1 MKNREVV
8 KLIQKIGQLLELKG
22 DNPFK
27 VRSYEKAAQNIA
39 SLTEPIEKFVSQDK
53 LETISGV
60 GEGIAKKIKEYLE
73 TGKLKYYE
81 DLKKNFPEGLL
92 EILSVPGIG
101 PKTAKTVYHELKIE
115 SLTQLEKAAK
125 EHRLS
130 ELHRLGEKT
139 EENILRGIQLL
150 RKGGERI
157 LLSLA
162 LFLAKPIMEELKK
175 SSGVKDLDLAGSIR
189 RKKETIKDIDILCT
203 AKKSDVVMTK
213 FVSLPQVKEI
223 LAQGETK
230 SSVILDEGIQVDLR
244 VIKPE
249 SYGAALM
256 YFTGSKDHNI
266 ALRELARK
274 KGYKINE
281 YGLFKLGRSSLRVS
295 SRGRG
300 ASSAKLANETR
311 VAGRTEQEVYNKLGL
326 QYIPPEIREAS
337 GEIEIA
343 LKNRIP
349 RLIEEKDIRGDL
361 HIHSRYSDGAG
372 KVSEIVEKARSMGL
386 EWVGI
391 CDHSQSLKVA
401 GGLDPDMVYEKIE
414 ETRKFNQKSKDFK
427 VLCGMEVDILSDG
440 SLDYEDELLSQLD
453 LVIAAIHTGFKQS
466 EEQLTW
472 RIISAMENRY
482 VHMVAHPQG
491 RLLGKREPYALNME
505 KVLRTAQKTQT
516 FLEINAYPERLDL
529 CDIYCRKA
537 KGLGILVGIG
547 TDAHTLNQIENLY
560 LGIAVARKG
569 WLERKDL
576 LNTLSYNELIET
588 LVRKKRCALS

>member
-1 MKNREVV
+1 MKNKEVV
-8 KLIQKIGQLLELKG
+8 KLLQEIGQLLELKG
-22 DNPFK
+22 ENPFR

-39 SLTEPIEKFVSQDK
+39 SLTEPIEKFVSNDK
-53 LETISGV
+53 LQTIPGV

-73 TGKLKYYE
+73 TGKLKYFDE
-81 DLKKNFPEGLL
+81 LKKVFPEGLL

-101 PKTAKTVYHELKIE
+101 PKTAKTLYDELKIK
-115 SLTQLEKAAK
+115 SLAQLEKAAK

-130 ELHRLGEKT
+130 KLHRLGEKT
-139 EENILRGIQLL
+139 EENILRGIQMV

-157 LLSLA
+157 LLSSA
-162 LFLAKPIMEELKK
+162 LFLAKPIIKELEKCPD
-175 SSGVKDLDLAGSIR
+175 VKDINLAGSIR

-203 AKKSDVVMTK
+203 AKKSDVVMDK
-213 FVSLPQVKEI
+213 FVNLPQVKEI

-230 SSVILDEGIQVDLR
+230 SSIILDEDIQVDLR

-281 YGLFKLGRSSLRVS
+281 YGLFKLRKRSGRVS
-295 SRGRG
+295 TRGKG
-300 ASSAKLANETR
+300 AVSARPVRETR
-311 VAGRTEQEVYNKLGL
+311 VAGKSEEEVYKKLGL

-337 GEIEIA
+337 GEIEMA
-343 LKNRIP
+343 SRNKIP
-349 RLIEEKDIRGDL
+349 RLIAQSDIKGDL
-361 HIHSRYSDGAG
+361 HVHSRYSDGAG
-372 KVSEIVEKARSMGL
+372 KLTEIAEKEKSMGL

-391 CDHSQSLKVA
+391 CDHSQSLRVA
-401 GGLDPDMVYEKIE
+401 GGLRPDVVYEKIE
-414 ETRKFNQKSKDFK
+414 EIKKINKKNKNFK

-440 SLDYEDELLSQLD
+440 SLDYDDELLSQLD

-466 EEQLTW
+466 EEQLTE
-472 RIISAMENRY
+472 RIISAMENKY
-482 VHMVAHPQG
+482 VHMIAHPQG

-505 KVLRTAQKTQT
+505 KVLRIAQKTQT

-529 CDIYCRKA
+529 YDIYCRKA
-537 KGLGILVGIG
+537 KEKGILMGIG
-547 TDAHTLNQIENLY
+547 TDAHTLNQTENLC
-560 LGIAVARKG
+560 LGVAVARRG
-569 WLERKDL
+569 WLERRDV
-576 LNTLSYNELIET
+576 LNTISYNELIKT
-588 LVRKKRCALS
+588 LGRKKRNVC

>member
-1 MKNREVV
+1 MKNKEVV
-8 KLIQKIGQLLELKG
+8 KLLQDIAQLLELKG
-22 DNPFK
+22 ENPFR
-27 VRSYEKAAQNIA
+27 VRSYEKAAQNIG
-39 SLTEPIEKFVSQDK
+39 SLTEPIEKLSSEDR
-53 LETISGV
+53 LETIPGV
-60 GEGIAKKIKEYLE
+60 GEGIAKKIKEFLG
-73 TGKLKYYE
+73 TGKLKYYD
-81 DLKKNFPEGLL
+81 DLKKDFPEGLL

-101 PKTAKTVYHELKIE
+101 PKTAKTIYDELRIE
-115 SLTQLEKAAK
+115 SLAHLEKAAK

-157 LLSLA
+157 LLSSA
-162 LFLAKPIMEELKK
+162 LFLAKPIIEELEKCP
-175 SSGVKDLDLAGSIR
+175 GVKDLDLAGSIR

-203 AKKSDVVMTK
+203 AKNSDVVMSR
-213 FVSLPQVKEI
+213 FVSLPQVKEV

-230 SSVILDEGIQVDLR
+230 SSVILEEGIQVDLR

-281 YGLFKLGRSSLRVS
+281 YGLFRLAKSPVGVS
-295 SRGRG
+295 SRGKGSGSIRTVR
-300 ASSAKLANETR
+300 EER
-311 VAGRTEQEVYNKLGL
+311 VAGRTEEEVYKKLGL

-337 GEIEIA
+337 GEIESA
-343 LKNRIP
+343 LKNKIP
-349 RLIEEKDIRGDL
+349 GLIEDKDIKGDL
-361 HIHSRYSDGAG
+361 HVHSRYSDGAG
-372 KVSEIVEKARSMGL
+372 KLSEIAEKAKVMGL

-401 GGLDPDMVYEKIE
+401 GGMEPDTVYEKME
-414 ETRKFNQKSKDFK
+414 ETRKFNQRSKDFK
-427 VLCGMEVDILSDG
+427 LLCGMEVDILSDG

-453 LVIAAIHTGFKQS
+453 LVIAAIHSGFKQS
-466 EEQLTW
+466 EEQLTE
-472 RIISAMENRY
+472 RIMSAMENKY
-482 VHMVAHPQG
+482 VHMIAHPQG
-491 RLLGKREPYALNME
+491 RLLGKREAYPLNME
-505 KVLRTAQKTQT
+505 KVMTTAQKTQT

-529 CDIYCRKA
+529 FDIYCRKA
-537 KGLGILVGIG
+537 KELSILIGIG

-560 LGIAVARKG
+560 LGVAVARRG
-569 WLERKDL
+569 WLEKRDL
-576 LNTLSYNELIET
+576 LNTLSYDELIRI
-588 LVRKKRCALS
+588 LRRKRCALS

>member
-8 KLIQKIGQLLELKG
+8 KLLEEIGQLLELKG
-22 DNPFK
+22 ENPFR

-39 SLTEPIEKFVSQDK
+39 SLTEAIEEFVREDK
-53 LETISGV
+53 LETIPGV
-60 GEGIAKKIKEYLE
+60 GEGIANKIKEYLA
-73 TGKLKYYE
+73 TGKLKYFE
-81 DLKKNFPEGLL
+81 ELKRDFPEGLL
-92 EILSVPGIG
+92 EIMSVPGVG
-101 PKTAKTVYHELKIE
+101 PKTAKALYDKLKIKNLE
-115 SLTQLEKAAK
+115 QLENAAK

-130 ELHRLGEKT
+130 DLHRFGEKT
-139 EENILRGIQLL
+139 EENILRGIELL

-157 LLSLA
+157 LLSSA

-175 SSGVKDLDLAGSIR
+175 CPGVKNLDLAGSIR

-203 AKKSDVVMTK
+203 AMNSGVVMSK

-230 SSVILDEGIQVDLR
+230 STVILDEGIQVDLR

-281 YGLFKLGRSSLRVS
+281 YGLFKLGKSSAGVS
-295 SRGRG
+295 SSRK
-300 ASSAKLANETR
+300 ASASARPARETR
-311 VAGRTEQEVYNKLGL
+311 VAGRTEEEVYRKLGL
-326 QYIPPEIREAS
+326 QYVPPEIREAC
-337 GEIEIA
+337 GEIEMA
-343 LKNRIP
+343 SRNKIP
-349 RLIEEKDIRGDL
+349 RLIEEGDIKGDL
-361 HIHSRYSDGAG
+361 HVHSRYSDGVG
-372 KVSEIVEKARSMGL
+372 KLVEITEKAKGMGL
-386 EWVGI
+386 KWVGI

-401 GGLDPDMVYEKIE
+401 GGLEPDLVFEKIE
-414 ETRKFNQKSKDFK
+414 ETRKFNKKSKNFK

-440 SLDYEDELLSQLD
+440 SLDYDDELLSQLD
-453 LVIAAIHTGFKQS
+453 LVVAAIHTGFKQS
-466 EEQLTW
+466 EEQLTE
-472 RIISAMENRY
+472 RIIRAMRNRY
-482 VHMVAHPQG
+482 VHMIAHPQG
-491 RLLGKREPYALNME
+491 RLLGKREPYALDME

-529 CDIYCRKA
+529 YDIYCRKS
-537 KGLGILVGIG
+537 KELGIIMGIG

-560 LGIAVARKG
+560 LGVAVARRG
-569 WLERKDL
+569 WLERKDV
-576 LNTLSYNELIET
+576 LNTLSYGELIKT
-588 LVRKKRCALS
+588 LEKKRCVPS

>member
-8 KLIQKIGQLLELKG
+8 KLLQEIGQLLELKG
-22 DNPFK
+22 ENPFR

-39 SLTEPIEKFVSQDK
+39 SLTEPIEKFVSEDK
-53 LETISGV
+53 LETIPGV
-60 GEGIAKKIKEYLE
+60 GEGIANKIKEYLE
-73 TGKLKYYE
+73 TGKLKYFE
-81 DLKKNFPEGLL
+81 ELKKDFPEGLL
-92 EILSVPGIG
+92 EILSIPGVG
-101 PKTAKTVYHELKIE
+101 PKTAKTLYDKLGIKNLGE
-115 SLTQLEKAAK
+115 LEKAAK

-150 RKGGERI
+150 RKGGERV
-157 LLSLA
+157 LLSSA
-162 LFLAKPIMEELKK
+162 LFLAKPIIEELKK
-175 SSGVKDLDLAGSIR
+175 CPGVKDLSLAGSIR

-203 AKKSDVVMTK
+203 AKESGVVMSK
-213 FVSLPQVKEI
+213 FVGLPQVKEI

-230 SSVILDEGIQVDLR
+230 SSVILDEDIQVDLR

-281 YGLFKLGRSSLRVS
+281 YGLFKLGKSSAGVS
-295 SRGRG
+295 GRG
-300 ASSAKLANETR
+300 KAATSARPVRETR
-311 VAGRTEQEVYNKLGL
+311 VAGRAEEEVYRRLGL

-337 GEIEIA
+337 GEIELA
-343 LKNRIP
+343 RRNRIP
-349 RLIEEKDIRGDL
+349 RLIEESHIKGDL
-361 HIHSRYSDGAG
+361 HIHSRYSDGVG
-372 KVSEIVEKARSMGL
+372 KLAEIAEKAKGMGL
-386 EWVGI
+386 KWVGI

-401 GGLDPDMVYEKIE
+401 GGLEPDVVYEKIE
-414 ETRKFNQKSKDFK
+414 ETKKFNRKSKDFK

-466 EEQLTW
+466 EEQLTG

-482 VHMVAHPQG
+482 VHMIAHPQG

-529 CDIYCRKA
+529 FDIYCRKS
-537 KGLGILVGIG
+537 KELGILIGIG
-547 TDAHTLNQIENLY
+547 TDAHTLNQVENLY
-560 LGIAVARKG
+560 LGVAVARRG
-569 WLERKDL
+569 WLERKDV
-576 LNTLSYNELIET
+576 LNTLSYGELIKT
-588 LVRKKRCALS
+588 LGEKRCALS

>member
-8 KLIQKIGQLLELKG
+8 KLLQEIGQLLELKG
-22 DNPFK
+22 ENPFR
-27 VRSYEKAAQNIA
+27 VRSYEKASQNIA
-39 SLTEPIEKFVSQDK
+39 ALTEPIEKFVSNDK
-53 LETISGV
+53 LETIPGV

-73 TGKLKYYE
+73 TGKLKYFDE
-81 DLKKNFPEGLL
+81 LKKVFPEGLL

-101 PKTAKTVYHELKIE
+101 PKTAKTLYDELKIK
-115 SLTQLEKAAK
+115 SLAQLEKAAK

-139 EENILRGIQLL
+139 EENILRGIQMV

-157 LLSLA
+157 LLSRA

-175 SSGVKDLDLAGSIR
+175 CPGVKDINLAGSIR

-203 AKKSDVVMTK
+203 AKKSDVVMNK
-213 FVSLPQVKEI
+213 FVNLPQVKEI
-223 LAQGETK
+223 LAQGKTK
-230 SSVILDEGIQVDLR
+230 SSVILDENIQVDLR

-266 ALRELARK
+266 ALRELGRK

-281 YGLFKLGRSSLRVS
+281 YGLLKLGKTSGGVS
-295 SRGRG
+295 ARGKGGIG
-300 ASSAKLANETR
+300 ARPAREIR
-311 VAGRTEQEVYNKLGL
+311 VAGKSEEEVYKKLGL
-326 QYIPPEIREAS
+326 QYIPPEIREAL
-337 GEIEIA
+337 GEIEMA
-343 LKNRIP
+343 SRNKIP
-349 RLIEEKDIRGDL
+349 RLITEDDIKGDL
-361 HIHSRYSDGAG
+361 HVHSRYSDGAG
-372 KVSEIVEKARSMGL
+372 KLSEIAEKAKSMGL

-401 GGLDPDMVYEKIE
+401 GGLRPDVLYEKIE
-414 ETRKFNQKSKDFK
+414 ETKRFNKKSKDFK
-427 VLCGMEVDILSDG
+427 ILCGTEVDILSNG
-440 SLDYEDELLSQLD
+440 SLDYDDELLCQLD

-466 EEQLTW
+466 EEQLTE
-472 RIISAMENRY
+472 RIVSAMENKY
-482 VHMVAHPQG
+482 VHMIAHPQG

-505 KVLRTAQKTQT
+505 KVLKAAQKTQT

-529 CDIYCRKA
+529 YDIYCKKA
-537 KGLGILVGIG
+537 KEKSILMGIG

-560 LGIAVARKG
+560 LGVAVARRG
-569 WLERKDL
+569 WLEGKDV
-576 LNTLSYNELIET
+576 LNSLSYNRLIKT
-588 LVRKKRCALS
+588 LGRKKCALN

>member
-8 KLIQKIGQLLELKG
+8 KLLQELGQLLKLKG
-22 DNPFK
+22 ENPFK

-39 SLTEPIEKFVSQDK
+39 SLTEPIEEFVSQDK
-53 LETISGV
+53 LETIPGV

-73 TGKLKYYE
+73 TGRLKYFD
-81 DLKKNFPEGLL
+81 DLKKDFPEGLL
-92 EILSVPGIG
+92 EILAVPGVG
-101 PKTAKTVYHELKIE
+101 PKTAKTLYGELKIK
-115 SLTQLEKAAK
+115 SLVQLEKAAK
-125 EHRLS
+125 QHRLS

-157 LLSLA
+157 LLSSA
-162 LFLAKPIMEELKK
+162 LFLARPIMEDLKK
-175 SSGVKDLDLAGSIR
+175 CPGVKDLALAGSIR

-203 AKKSDVVMTK
+203 AQKSDVVMSK

-230 SSVILDEGIQVDLR
+230 SSVILDEDIQVDLR

-281 YGLFKLGRSSLRVS
+281 YGLFKLGKNLAGVS
-295 SRGRG
+295 SRGKGG
-300 ASSAKLANETR
+300 ASARAVRETR
-311 VAGRTEQEVYNKLGL
+311 VAGRTEGEVYEKLGL
-326 QYIPPEIREAS
+326 QYIPPEIREGS
-337 GEIEIA
+337 GEIEMA
-343 LKNRIP
+343 SRNKIP
-349 RLIEEKDIRGDL
+349 RLIEESDVRGDL
-361 HIHSRYSDGAG
+361 HVHSRYSDGAA
-372 KVSEIVEKARSMGL
+372 KLSEIAEKAKDMRL

-401 GGLDPDMVYEKIE
+401 GGLDPDIVYEKIE
-414 ETRKFNQKSKDFK
+414 ETKKFNQKSKDFR

-440 SLDYEDELLSQLD
+440 SLDYDDELLSQLD

-466 EEQLTW
+466 EEQLTG

-482 VHMVAHPQG
+482 VHMIAHPQG
-491 RLLGKREPYALNME
+491 RLLGKREPYSLNME

-529 CDIYCRKA
+529 YDIHCRKA
-537 KGLGILVGIG
+537 KELGILMGIG

-560 LGIAVARKG
+560 LGVAVARRG
-569 WLERKDL
+569 WLERRDL
-576 LNTLSYNELIET
+576 LNTLSYNELIKT
-588 LVRKKRCALS
+588 LGRKKCALS

>member
-8 KLIQKIGQLLELKG
+8 KLLQEIGQLLELKG
-22 DNPFK
+22 ENPFR
-27 VRSYEKAAQNIA
+27 VRSYEKAAQNVA
-39 SLTEPIEKFVSQDK
+39 SLSEPIEKLVTNDRLQ
-53 LETISGV
+53 TVPGI

-73 TGKLKYYE
+73 TGKLKYFE
-81 DLKKNFPEGLL
+81 ELKEAFPEGLL
-92 EILSVPGIG
+92 EIMSVPGVG
-101 PKTAKTVYHELKIE
+101 PKTAKTLYEELGIK
-115 SLTQLEKAAK
+115 SLSQLEKAAR

-130 ELHRLGEKT
+130 ELRRLGEKT
-139 EENILRGIQLL
+139 EENIVRGIETV

-157 LLSLA
+157 LLSQA
-162 LFLAKPIMEELKK
+162 LFLAKPIMEELKECP
-175 SSGVKDLDLAGSIR
+175 GIKDVDLAGSIR

-203 AKKSDVVMTK
+203 AKKSDAVMNK

-266 ALRELARK
+266 ALRELGRK

-281 YGLFKLGRSSLRVS
+281 YGLFKVGKTSGGVS
-295 SRGRG
+295 ARAKAARG
-300 ASSAKLANETR
+300 ARPAKEIR
-311 VAGRTEQEVYNKLGL
+311 VAGRSEEEVYGKLGL

-337 GEIEIA
+337 GEIEMA
-343 LKNRIP
+343 SRNKIP
-349 RLIEEKDIRGDL
+349 RLITENDIKGDL
-361 HIHSRYSDGAG
+361 HVHSRYSDGAG
-372 KVSEIVEKARSMGL
+372 KLSEIAEKAKTMGL

-401 GGLDPDMVYEKIE
+401 GGLRPDALYEKIE
-414 ETRKFNQKSKDFK
+414 ETRKFNKKSKDFRI
-427 VLCGMEVDILSDG
+427 LCGTEVDILSNG
-440 SLDYEDELLSQLD
+440 SLDYDDELLGQLD

-466 EEQLTW
+466 EEQLTE
-472 RIISAMENRY
+472 RIVSAMENKY
-482 VHMVAHPQG
+482 VHMIAHPQG

-505 KVLRTAQKTQT
+505 KVLKAAQRTQT

-529 CDIYCRKA
+529 YDIYCRKA
-537 KGLGILVGIG
+537 KEKSILMGIG

-560 LGIAVARKG
+560 LGIAVARRG
-569 WLERKDL
+569 WLEGKDV
-576 LNTLSYNELIET
+576 LNSLSYNRLIKT
-588 LVRKKRCALS
+588 LGRKKCALN

>member
-8 KLIQKIGQLLELKG
+8 KLLQEIGQLLELKG
-22 DNPFK
+22 ENPFR

-39 SLTEPIEKFVSQDK
+39 SLTAPIEKFLNQDR
-53 LETISGV
+53 LETIPGI

-73 TGKLKYYE
+73 TGKLKYFD
-81 DLKKNFPEGLL
+81 DLKKGFPEGVL
-92 EILSVPGIG
+92 EMLSVPGIG
-101 PKTAKTVYHELKIE
+101 PKTAKTLYDELGIK
-115 SLTQLEKAAK
+115 SLAQLEKAAK

-130 ELHRLGEKT
+130 ELRRLGEKAQ
-139 EENILRGIQLL
+139 ENILRGIQMM

-157 LLSLA
+157 LLSSA
-162 LFLAKPIMEELKK
+162 LFLARPVIEELKK
-175 SSGVKDLDLAGSIR
+175 CPGIKDIDLAGSIR

-203 AKKSDVVMTK
+203 AKKSDVVMRK

-230 SSVILDEGIQVDLR
+230 SSVILEEDIQVDLR

-281 YGLFKLGRSSLRVS
+281 YGLFKLGKRSGGVS
-295 SRGRG
+295 SRGKG
-300 ASSAKLANETR
+300 AGAAASVRETR
-311 VAGRTEQEVYNKLGL
+311 VAGRTEEEVYKKLGL
-326 QYIPPEIREAS
+326 QYIPAEIREAS
-337 GEIEIA
+337 GEIELA
-343 LKNRIP
+343 LGSRIP
-349 RLIEEKDIRGDL
+349 RLIKGKDIRGDL
-361 HIHSRYSDGAG
+361 HVHSRYSDGAS
-372 KVSEIVEKARSMGL
+372 KLSEIAEKAKGIGL

-401 GGLDPDMVYEKIE
+401 GGLAPDVVYEKIE
-414 ETRKFNQKSKDFK
+414 ETKKFNKKSKYFK
-427 VLCGMEVDILSDG
+427 VLCGMEVDIFSDG
-440 SLDYEDELLSQLD
+440 SLDYDDKLLSQLD

-466 EEQLTW
+466 EEQLTE

-482 VHMVAHPQG
+482 IHMIAHPQG

-505 KVLRTAQKTQT
+505 KVLKTAKKTQT

-529 CDIYCRKA
+529 YDIYCRKA
-537 KGLGILVGIG
+537 KELGILIGIG

-560 LGIAVARKG
+560 LGVAVARRG
-569 WLERKDL
+569 WLERRDL
-576 LNTLSYNELIET
+576 LNTLSYKELIKT
-588 LVRKKRCALS
+588 LERKRCALN

>member
-8 KLIQKIGQLLELKG
+8 KLLQELGQLLELKG
-22 DNPFK
+22 ENPFK

-39 SLTEPIEKFVSQDK
+39 SLTEPIEEFVSQDK
-53 LETISGV
+53 LKAIPGV

-73 TGKLKYYE
+73 AGRLKYFD
-81 DLKKNFPEGLL
+81 DLKKDFPGGLL
-92 EILSVPGIG
+92 EILAVPGVG
-101 PKTAKTVYHELKIE
+101 PKTAKTLYGELKIK
-115 SLTQLEKAAK
+115 SLAQLEKAAK
-125 EHRLS
+125 QHRLS

-157 LLSLA
+157 LLSSA
-162 LFLAKPIMEELKK
+162 LFLAKPIMEDLKK
-175 SSGVKDLDLAGSIR
+175 CPGVKDLALAGSIR

-203 AKKSDVVMTK
+203 AKKSDLVMSK
-213 FVSLPQVKEI
+213 FVSLPQVKQI

-230 SSVILDEGIQVDLR
+230 SSVILDEDIQVDLR

-281 YGLFKLGRSSLRVS
+281 YGLFKLGKSLAGVS
-295 SRGRG
+295 SRGKG
-300 ASSAKLANETR
+300 GTSARAVREIR
-311 VAGRTEQEVYNKLGL
+311 VAGRTEGEVYKKLGL
-326 QYIPPEIREAS
+326 QYIPPEIREGS
-337 GEIEIA
+337 GEIEMA
-343 LKNRIP
+343 SRNKIP
-349 RLIEEKDIRGDL
+349 RLIEKSDVRGDL
-361 HIHSRYSDGAG
+361 HVHSRYSDGAA
-372 KVSEIVEKARSMGL
+372 KLSEIAEKAKGMRL

-401 GGLDPDMVYEKIE
+401 GGLDPDIVYDKIE
-414 ETRKFNQKSKDFK
+414 ETRKFNRKSKDFK

-440 SLDYEDELLSQLD
+440 SLDYDDELLSQLD

-466 EEQLTW
+466 EEQLTG

-482 VHMVAHPQG
+482 VHMIAHPQG

-505 KVLRTAQKTQT
+505 KVLRTARKTQT

-529 CDIYCRKA
+529 YDIYCRKA
-537 KGLGILVGIG
+537 KKLGILIGIG

-560 LGIAVARKG
+560 LGVAVARRG
-569 WLERKDL
+569 WLERRDL
-576 LNTLSYNELIET
+576 LNTLSYNELIKT
-588 LVRKKRCALS
+588 LRRKRCALS

>member
-1 MKNREVV
+1 MRNREVV
-8 KLIQKIGQLLELKG
+8 KLIQQIGQLLELKG
-22 DNPFK
+22 ENPFR

-39 SLTEPIEKFVSQDK
+39 SLTEPIEKFVSDDK
-53 LETISGV
+53 LETIPGI
-60 GEGIAKKIKEYLE
+60 GEGIAKKITEYLE

-81 DLKKNFPEGLL
+81 DLKKDVPEGLL
-92 EILSVPGIG
+92 EILSVPGVG
-101 PKTAKTVYHELKIE
+101 PKTAKTLYDVLRIK
-115 SLTQLEKAAK
+115 SLAHLEKAAK

-157 LLSLA
+157 LLSSA
-162 LFLAKPIMEELKK
+162 LFLARPIMEELKK
-175 SSGVKDLDLAGSIR
+175 CPGVKDLNLAGSIR

-203 AKKSDVVMTK
+203 AKKSGAVMSK
-213 FVSLPQVKEI
+213 FVGLTQVKEI

-230 SSVILDEGIQVDLR
+230 SSIILDEDIQVDLR

-266 ALRELARK
+266 ALREMARK

-281 YGLFKLGRSSLRVS
+281 YGLFKLGKSLARVS
-295 SRGRG
+295 GRG
-300 ASSAKLANETR
+300 KRAVSARPARETR
-311 VAGRTEQEVYNKLGL
+311 VAGKTEEEVYKKLGL
-326 QYIPPEIREAS
+326 QYIPAEIREAS
-337 GEIEIA
+337 GEIEVA
-343 LKNRIP
+343 SRNKIP
-349 RLIEEKDIRGDL
+349 RLIEESDIRGDL
-361 HIHSRYSDGAG
+361 HVHSRYSDGAG
-372 KVSEIVEKARSMGL
+372 KLLEIVEKAKDMAL
-386 EWVGI
+386 KWVGI

-401 GGLDPDMVYEKIE
+401 GGLQPDIVYRKIE
-414 ETRKFNQKSKDFK
+414 EIRKFNKKSRDFK

-440 SLDYEDELLSQLD
+440 SLDYDDELLSQLD

-466 EEQLTW
+466 EEQLTE

-482 VHMVAHPQG
+482 VHMIAHPQG
-491 RLLGKREPYALNME
+491 RLLGKREPYALNMD

-529 CDIYCRKA
+529 YDIYCRKG
-537 KGLGILVGIG
+537 KELGILMGIG

-560 LGIAVARKG
+560 LGVAVARRG
-569 WLERKDL
+569 WLEGKDL
-576 LNTLSYNELIET
+576 LNTFSYNELIKT
-588 LVRKKRCALS
+588 LGRKKCVLS

>member
-8 KLIQKIGQLLELKG
+8 KLLQEIGQLLELKG
-22 DNPFK
+22 ENPFR

-39 SLTEPIEKFVSQDK
+39 SLTEPIEKFVSNDR
-53 LETISGV
+53 LETIPGV

-73 TGKLKYYE
+73 TGKLKYFNE
-81 DLKKNFPEGLL
+81 LKKDFPEGLL
-92 EILSVPGIG
+92 KILSVPGIG
-101 PKTAKTVYHELKIE
+101 SKTAKTLYDELKIK
-115 SLTQLEKAAK
+115 SLAQLEKAAK

-139 EENILRGIQLL
+139 EENILRGIQMV

-157 LLSLA
+157 LLSSA
-162 LFLAKPIMEELKK
+162 LFLAKPIIEELGKCPD
-175 SSGVKDLDLAGSIR
+175 VKDINLAGSIR

-203 AKKSDVVMTK
+203 AKKSDVVMSK
-213 FVSLPQVKEI
+213 FVNLSQVKEI

-230 SSVILDEGIQVDLR
+230 SSIILDENIQVDLR

-266 ALRELARK
+266 ALRELGRK

-281 YGLFKLGRSSLRVS
+281 YGLFKLEKRSGRVS
-295 SRGRG
+295 TRGKG
-300 ASSAKLANETR
+300 AVSARPVRETR
-311 VAGRTEQEVYNKLGL
+311 VAGKTEEEVYKKLGL
-326 QYIPPEIREAS
+326 QYIPPEIREDL

-343 LKNRIP
+343 LRNRIP
-349 RLIEEKDIRGDL
+349 RLIAQSDIKGDL
-361 HIHSRYSDGAG
+361 HVHSRYSDGAG
-372 KVSEIVEKARSMGL
+372 KLSEIAEKAKSMGL

-401 GGLDPDMVYEKIE
+401 GGLHPDVVYEKMEQTKKIN
-414 ETRKFNQKSKDFK
+414 KKSKNFK
-427 VLCGMEVDILSDG
+427 LLCGMEVDILSDG
-440 SLDYEDELLSQLD
+440 SLDYDDELLSQLD

-466 EEQLTW
+466 EEQLTE
-472 RIISAMENRY
+472 RIISAMENKY
-482 VHMVAHPQG
+482 VHMIAHPQG
-491 RLLGKREPYALNME
+491 RLLGKREAYALNME
-505 KVLRTAQKTQT
+505 KVLNTAQKTQT

-529 CDIYCRKA
+529 YDIYCRKA
-537 KGLGILVGIG
+537 KEKDILMGIG

-560 LGIAVARKG
+560 LGVAVARRG
-569 WLERKDL
+569 WLERRDV
-576 LNTLSYNELIET
+576 LNTLSYNELIKT
-588 LVRKKRCALS
+588 LGRKKCVLN

>member
-8 KLIQKIGQLLELKG
+8 KLLQELGQLLELKG
-22 DNPFK
+22 ENPFK

-39 SLTEPIEKFVSQDK
+39 SLTEPIEEFVSQDK
-53 LETISGV
+53 LETIPGV

-73 TGKLKYYE
+73 TGRLKYFD
-81 DLKKNFPEGLL
+81 DLKKDFPEGLL
-92 EILSVPGIG
+92 EILAVPGVG
-101 PKTAKTVYHELKIE
+101 PKTAKTLYGELKIK
-115 SLTQLEKAAK
+115 SLVQLEKAAK
-125 EHRLS
+125 QHRLS

-157 LLSLA
+157 LLSSA
-162 LFLAKPIMEELKK
+162 LFLAKPIMENLKK
-175 SSGVKDLDLAGSIR
+175 CPGVKDLALAGSIR

-203 AKKSDVVMTK
+203 AQKSDVVMSK
-213 FVSLPQVKEI
+213 FVNLPQVKEI

-230 SSVILDEGIQVDLR
+230 SSVILNEDIQVDLR

-281 YGLFKLGRSSLRVS
+281 YGLFKLGKNLAGVS
-295 SRGRG
+295 SRGKG
-300 ASSAKLANETR
+300 AASARAVRETR
-311 VAGRTEQEVYNKLGL
+311 VAGRTEGEVYKKLGL
-326 QYIPPEIREAS
+326 QYIPPEIREGS
-337 GEIEIA
+337 GEIEMA
-343 LKNRIP
+343 SRNKIP
-349 RLIEEKDIRGDL
+349 RLIEERDVRGDL
-361 HIHSRYSDGAG
+361 HVHSRYSDGAA
-372 KVSEIVEKARSMGL
+372 KLSEIAEKAKDMRL

-401 GGLDPDMVYEKIE
+401 GGLDPDIVYEKIE
-414 ETRKFNQKSKDFK
+414 ETKKFNQKSKDFR

-440 SLDYEDELLSQLD
+440 SLDYDDELLSQLD

-466 EEQLTW
+466 EEQLTG

-482 VHMVAHPQG
+482 VHMIAHPQG
-491 RLLGKREPYALNME
+491 RLLGKREPYSLNME

-529 CDIYCRKA
+529 YDIHCRKA
-537 KGLGILVGIG
+537 KELGILIGIG

-560 LGIAVARKG
+560 LGVAVARRG
-569 WLERKDL
+569 WLERRDL
-576 LNTLSYNELIET
+576 LNTLSYNELIKT
-588 LVRKKRCALS
+588 LGRKKCALS

>member
-8 KLIQKIGQLLELKG
+8 KLLQEIGQLLELKG
-22 DNPFK
+22 ENPFR
-27 VRSYEKAAQNIA
+27 VRSYEKASQNIA
-39 SLTEPIEKFVSQDK
+39 SLTEPIEKFVSNDK
-53 LETISGV
+53 LETIPGV

-73 TGKLKYYE
+73 TGKLEYFDE
-81 DLKKNFPEGLL
+81 LKKDFPEGLL

-101 PKTAKTVYHELKIE
+101 PKTVKTLYEELKIR
-115 SLTQLEKAAK
+115 SLAQLEKAAK

-130 ELHRLGEKT
+130 ELRHLGEKT

-150 RKGGERI
+150 RKSGERI
-157 LLSLA
+157 LLSTA
-162 LFLAKPIMEELKK
+162 LLLAKPIMEELKK
-175 SSGVKDLDLAGSIR
+175 CYDVKDLDLAGSIR

-203 AKKSDVVMTK
+203 AKKSDVVMSK
-213 FVSLPQVKEI
+213 FVNLPQVKEI

-281 YGLFKLGRSSLRVS
+281 YGLFKLGKSS
-295 SRGRG
+295 SRGSIRG
-300 ASSAKLANETR
+300 KELGSAKSVRETR
-311 VAGRTEQEVYNKLGL
+311 VAGGTEQEVYKRLGL
-326 QYIPPEIREAS
+326 QYIPTEIREAS
-337 GEIEIA
+337 GEIEVA
-343 LKNRIP
+343 LKNKIP

-361 HIHSRYSDGAG
+361 HVHSRYSDGAG
-372 KVSEIVEKARSMGL
+372 KLSEITEKAKDVGL

-401 GGLDPDMVYEKIE
+401 GGLDPDRVYEKVR

-427 VLCGMEVDILSDG
+427 LLCGMEVDILSDG
-440 SLDYEDELLSQLD
+440 SLDYDDELLSQLD

-466 EEQLTW
+466 EEQLTE

-482 VHMVAHPQG
+482 VQMIAHPQG

-505 KVLRTAQKTQT
+505 KVLRTAQKTRT

-529 CDIYCRKA
+529 YDIYCRKA
-537 KGLGILVGIG
+537 KEMGILMGIG

-560 LGIAVARKG
+560 LGVAVARRG
-569 WLERKDL
+569 WLEGRDL
-576 LNTLSYNELIET
+576 LNTLSYNELIKT
-588 LVRKKRCALS
+588 LGRKKCALN

>member
-1 MKNREVV
+1 MKNSEVV
-8 KLIQKIGQLLELKG
+8 KLLQEIGKLLELKG
-22 DNPFK
+22 ENPFR

-39 SLTEPIEKFVSQDK
+39 SLTEPIENFVSNDK
-53 LETISGV
+53 LETIPGV

-73 TGKLKYYE
+73 TGRLKYFD
-81 DLKKNFPEGLL
+81 DLKRDFPEGLL

-101 PKTAKTVYHELKIE
+101 PKTAKTLYEELKIRSVRE
-115 SLTQLEKAAK
+115 LEEAAK
-125 EHRLS
+125 EHRLR
-130 ELHRLGEKT
+130 ELRHLGEKT
-139 EENILRGIQLL
+139 EENILRGIELL
-150 RKGGERI
+150 KKGGERI
-157 LLSLA
+157 LLSTA
-162 LFLAKPIMEELKK
+162 LFLAKPILEELKK
-175 SSGVKDLDLAGSIR
+175 CEEVKDLDLAGSIR
-189 RKKETIKDIDILCT
+189 RKKETIKDIDILCS
-203 AKKSDVVMTK
+203 AKRSDVVMSK

-281 YGLFKLGRSSLRVS
+281 YGLFKLGKSSSRVS
-295 SRGRG
+295 IQGKEPG
-300 ASSAKLANETR
+300 SAKSPGEKW
-311 VAGRTEQEVYNKLGL
+311 VAGRTEQEVYKRLGL

-337 GEIEIA
+337 GEIESA
-343 LKNRIP
+343 LKNKIP

-361 HIHSRYSDGAG
+361 HVHSRYSDGAG
-372 KVSEIVEKARSMGL
+372 KLSEIAEKAKGMGL

-401 GGLDPDMVYEKIE
+401 GGLDPDTVYEKVKEIK
-414 ETRKFNQKSKDFK
+414 KFNQKSKEFK
-427 VLCGMEVDILSDG
+427 LLCGMEVDILSDG
-440 SLDYEDELLSQLD
+440 SLDYDDELLSQLD

-466 EEQLTW
+466 EEQLTE
-472 RIISAMENRY
+472 RIVSAMENRY
-482 VHMVAHPQG
+482 VHMIAHPQG

-505 KVLRTAQKTQT
+505 KVLRTAQKTHT

-529 CDIYCRKA
+529 YDIYCRKA
-537 KGLGILVGIG
+537 KELGILVGIG

-560 LGIAVARKG
+560 LGVAVARRG
-569 WLERKDL
+569 WLERKDI
-576 LNTLSYNELIET
+576 LNTLSYNELINA
-588 LVRKKRCALS
+588 LGKKKCVLN

>member
-8 KLIQKIGQLLELKG
+8 KLLQEIGQLLELKG
-22 DNPFK
+22 ENPFK

-39 SLTEPIEKFVSQDK
+39 SLTEPIEKFVSNDK
-53 LETISGV
+53 LETIPGV

-73 TGKLKYYE
+73 TGKLEYFD
-81 DLKKNFPEGLL
+81 DLKKDFPEGLL

-101 PKTAKTVYHELKIE
+101 PKTAKTLYGELKIR
-115 SLTQLEKAAK
+115 SLAQLEEAAK
-125 EHRLS
+125 EHRLR
-130 ELHRLGEKT
+130 ELYHLGEKT

-157 LLSLA
+157 LLSTA
-162 LFLAKPIMEELKK
+162 LFLAKPITEELKK
-175 SSGVKDLDLAGSIR
+175 CHDVKDLDLAGSIR

-203 AKKSDVVMTK
+203 AKKSDVVMSK
-213 FVSLPQVKEI
+213 FVGLPQVKEI
-223 LAQGETK
+223 LAKGETK

-281 YGLFKLGRSSLRVS
+281 YGLFKLGKSSSRVS
-295 SRGRG
+295 IRGKG
-300 ASSAKLANETR
+300 SGSAKSVRETR
-311 VAGRTEQEVYNKLGL
+311 VAGGTEQEVYKKLGL

-337 GEIEIA
+337 GEIEVAI
-343 LKNRIP
+343 KNKIP

-361 HIHSRYSDGAG
+361 HVHSRYSDGAG
-372 KVSEIVEKARSMGL
+372 KLSEIAEKARGMGL

-401 GGLDPDMVYEKIE
+401 GGLDPDRVYEKVR
-414 ETRKFNQKSKDFK
+414 ETRRFNQKSKDFK
-427 VLCGMEVDILSDG
+427 LLCGMEVDILSDG
-440 SLDYEDELLSQLD
+440 SLDYEDELLSELD

-466 EEQLTW
+466 EKQLTE
-472 RIISAMENRY
+472 RIISAMENRH
-482 VHMVAHPQG
+482 VHMIAHPQG

-505 KVLRTAQKTQT
+505 KVLRTAQKTHT

-529 CDIYCRKA
+529 YDIYCRKA
-537 KGLGILVGIG
+537 KEMGILTGIG

-560 LGIAVARKG
+560 LGVAVARRG
-569 WLERKDL
+569 WLEGKDI
-576 LNTLSYNELIET
+576 LNTLSYNELIKT
-588 LVRKKRCALS
+588 LGRKKCALN